1 MSHPEAGSATLQ
13 ASGNVRFDGIFF
25 MRRPDSAL
33 AGALTMDGKEA
44 GYFFERSVPAGQFI
58 GITRWGR

>member
-1 MSHPEAGSATLQ
+1 M
-13 ASGNVRFDGIFF
+13 RDDGIFAV
-25 MRRPDSAL
+25 RTPDGRV

-44 GYFFERSVPAGQFI
+44 GYFFERNVPLGTFI